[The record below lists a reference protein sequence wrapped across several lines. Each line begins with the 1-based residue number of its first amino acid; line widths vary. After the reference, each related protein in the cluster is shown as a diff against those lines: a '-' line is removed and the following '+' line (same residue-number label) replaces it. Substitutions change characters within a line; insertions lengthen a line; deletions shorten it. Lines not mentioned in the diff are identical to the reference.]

1 MRNRRVVGSEV
12 EVGVWGLGAGGF
24 ALGGCGLGIGKR
36 KALDMWQ
43 LGVGKS
49 MGVGSRQWGFG
60 DCIFEIRDKYLGR

>member
-36 KALDMWQ
+36 KALDM
-43 LGVGKS
+43 
-49 MGVGSRQWGFG
+49 
-60 DCIFEIRDKYLGR
+60 